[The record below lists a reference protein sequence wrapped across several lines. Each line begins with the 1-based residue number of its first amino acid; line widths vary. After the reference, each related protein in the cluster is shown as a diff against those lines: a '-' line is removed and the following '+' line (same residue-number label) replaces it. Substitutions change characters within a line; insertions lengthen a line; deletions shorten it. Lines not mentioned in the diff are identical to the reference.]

1 MLLTDLTQS
10 SHELQK
16 LVAFENAFERLF
28 KLIELEGSLDQGGIV
43 VQDCL
48 SLLANLVRYNAS
60 NQSLFRETGCVA
72 RLAQL
77 LPGGK
82 LKKPSAEED
91 DDWANPQKDKN
102 LWGLLAVLRLFLARG
117 STSTQL
123 NQNSFQKHGLI
134 QLILNLAFNTTTAPP
149 IRAEALYTCAD
160 MIRGNARLQE
170 GFAQLQVPQLS
181 AQQKQ
186 PNGQPLANGLPKTYV
201 IDALLDLTLTE
212 SSSTAFDA
220 RYAACECI
228 KAYCHNHKQICLH
241 FLNRAVQGHK
251 AADEDTAN
259 ILTILIRGPYQLS
272 SADPYKFWFSAV
284 IALYLL
290 SEDPEAKNVV
300 MSLVEG
306 DAENGEEVVTCI
318 QAVAGNMIA
327 GIQRGDD
334 ERVTI
339 GYLMLLCGWFFES
352 PDAINDFLGE
362 SSSLQILMQTASKSS
377 ADLAIIRGMCAVL
390 VGIVYEFS
398 TKDSPI
404 PRRELLP
411 IITSALGRE
420 RYLDALAQLRQHPL
434 VRDFEVLSQGPVAGD
449 TGASADVVFD
459 ATFVDFF
466 KDNYSRLNRA
476 IDRDP
481 GLEVNLSQDSID
493 RDLVDSLRAQIEDK
507 TQALQKAETEMISM
521 ERKLDQAETDHRR
534 TQETAAT
541 EISRVKS
548 INDALQK
555 NFEASEREAEETQRA
570 ELANME
576 SQFRLQYQALQT
588 QLQQVQRQASD
599 DMAKTREQHEREL
612 GSVKRAK
619 TEAEEKSS
627 SIEKKAETMS
637 RSLVEL
643 RGQLETT
650 KSELEN
656 AQKHAESLEAKVKE
670 RDEKITGLLD
680 MAQRT
685 KSATEKIRTEIGGFQ
700 KRMQEAEKRAKEK
713 DEKLKKVEKDAKAA
727 EEGKTAAESERD
739 DLLMML
745 GDLEEKRTKD
755 KVSQCRNVSMTV
767 CADTGFAETIKGT
780 WPGDVRWRGR

>member
-1 MLLTDLTQS
+1 M
-10 SHELQK
+10 
-16 LVAFENAFERLF
+16 F
-28 KLIELEGSLDQGGIV
+28 KLIELEGSLQQGGIV

-72 RLAQL
+72 KLAQL

-82 LKKPSAEED
+82 PKRSIAEDDD
-91 DDWANPQKDKN
+91 DDWASPQKDKN
-102 LWGLLAVLRLFLARG
+102 LWGLLAVLRLFLAKG

-123 NQNSFQKHGLI
+123 NQNSFQKHGLV
-134 QLILNLAFNTTTAPP
+134 QLILNLAFNTGTAPP

-170 GFAQLQVPQLS
+170 SFAQLQVPQPS
-181 AQQKQ
+181 AQEKQ
-186 PNGQPLANGLPKTYV
+186 TNGQPTANGMPKVYI

-220 RYAACECI
+220 RYAACECV

-251 AADEDTAN
+251 AAEEDAAN
-259 ILTILIRGPYQLS
+259 ILTILIRGPS
-272 SADPYKFWFSAV
+272 HMSAADPYKFWFSAV
-284 IALYLL
+284 IALFLL
-290 SEDPEAKNVV
+290 SEDPEAKKIV

-306 DAENGEEVVTCI
+306 DADSGEEVVTCI

-327 GIQRGDD
+327 GIQRSYD

-339 GYLMLLCGWFFES
+339 SYLMLLCGWFFES
-352 PDAINDFLGE
+352 PEAINDFLGE

-377 ADLAIIRGMCAVL
+377 ADVAIVRGMCAVL

-420 RYLDALAQLRQHPL
+420 RYLDALTQLRQHPL
-434 VRDFEVLSQGPVAGD
+434 VRDFEVLSQGPLGGD
-449 TGASADVVFD
+449 TGASDVIFD

-534 TQETAAT
+534 AQETAAT

-555 NFEASEREAEETQRA
+555 NFEASEKEAEESQRA

-576 SQFRLQYQALQT
+576 TQFRQQYQTLQT
-588 QLQQVQRQASD
+588 QLQQVQRQAAD
-599 DMAKTREQHEREL
+599 DLTKTRDQHEREL

-619 TEAEEKSS
+619 SEAEEKFSTV
-627 SIEKKAETMS
+627 ERKAETMS
-637 RSLVEL
+637 RTLADL
-643 RGQLETT
+643 RGQLEITRA
-650 KSELEN
+650 ELGN
-656 AQKHAESLEAKVKE
+656 AQKNAESLEAKVKE
-670 RDEKITGLLD
+670 RDEKITSLLD

-713 DEKLKKVEKDAKAA
+713 DEKLKKSEKDLKEAA
-727 EEGKTAAESERD
+727 QGKTAAESERD

-755 KVSQCRNVSMTV
+755 KVS
-767 CADTGFAETIKGT
+767 
-780 WPGDVRWRGR
+780 